1 MLLPVDY
8 TANWKKVE
16 REVGRVRGREGVVEG
31 RKDVGRVRRREG
43 MREGI
48 TKGGRV

>member
-1 MLLPVDY
+1 MRVGG
-8 TANWKKVE
+8 KGE
-16 REVGRVRGREGVVEG
+16 REGS
-31 RKDVGRVRRREG
+31 DVGRVRRREG